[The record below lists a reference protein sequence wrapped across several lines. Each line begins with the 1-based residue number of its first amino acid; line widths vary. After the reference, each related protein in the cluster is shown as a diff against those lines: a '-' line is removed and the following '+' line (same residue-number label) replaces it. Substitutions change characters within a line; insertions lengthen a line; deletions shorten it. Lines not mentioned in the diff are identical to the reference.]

1 MATTTDLGGYTPTA
15 HVNINQPSAAAPP
28 TRTAEPIIPT
38 YQRPPADPAPAPAAE
53 PVHHIGPPANR
64 DQAMAELQRQLEQ
77 MRVELES
84 SRSETAA
91 KEAELDTA
99 RLAKLRAESGN
110 RSTQHAPTTGQQD
123 LQRNRAIAASGGP
136 ARWNQLPLSDRLAA
150 QGLPPASEQTVA
162 EVKQFFGRG
171 SSGAAANGLH
181 ARDPRKYA
189 YYRTVAKESKLI

>member
-1 MATTTDLGGYTPTA
+1 MATTTDLSGFTPTA
-15 HVNINQPSAAAPP
+15 HTNPQHQPSTAAPP
-28 TRTAEPIIPT
+28 TRTAEPVIPT
-38 YQRPPADPAPAPAAE
+38 YNRPAAEPTAAPE

-64 DQAMAELQRQLEQ
+64 DQAMADLQRQLEQ
-77 MRVELES
+77 MRAELDA
-84 SRSETAA
+84 SRSEAAA
-91 KEAELDTA
+91 KDAELETA

-136 ARWNQLPLSDRLAA
+136 ARWNQLTLNDRLAA
-150 QGLPPASEQTVA
+150 QGLPPATEQTVA
-162 EVKQFFGRG
+162 DVKQFFGKG